1 MSNWFN
7 KLFSTGSG
15 SVDPLEQAIAEDTM
29 NTNRISYGTNL
40 YNGSTGVGTDGLNLG
55 SMGSV
60 GSTLNSYVAPAGLA
74 MNAYSTFF
82 GQGKEAFDKNMTLLN
97 QQIESNQDKLGRRKA
112 LNNAWAGTESN
123 KNAGLAASG
132 IA

>member
-1 MSNWFN
+1 MGAFDAWYNSSNN
-7 KLFSTGSG
+7 KVTPVSTGNN
-15 SVDPLEQAIAEDTM
+15 SVT
-29 NTNRISYGTNL
+29 
-40 YNGSTGVGTDGLNLG
+40 STDLGADLG
-55 SMGSV
+55 SIGAV

-112 LNNAWAGTESN
+112 LNKAWAGTESN